1 MNLLDSS
8 IRTVNLWEL
17 EIAKEEEESQVR
29 PRKKRKT
36 EVQAGQAVQPLV
48 AAAETFKA
56 NPSAD
61 ESKNLEFCFH
71 VLPSGTVMRVG
82 SFYNLSF
89 APGSVFVCTQISK
102 MATEFSYSFA
112 LGILLND
119 KVNSLSQGVS
129 CTVKDSE
136 QISFNNV
143 ACNSPVRTLVDGIIT
158 KGWERVLNC
167 QEGNTGNVSYLL
179 QLRKSCLA
187 SQIRQ
192 GVWSGISRSA
202 TRPAQPLHLGV
213 FDPLL
218 DTQIFGLSSKNHFQ
232 VVYKGKD
239 ISKLDSLLGTQWDV
253 KVLEPLN
260 PHSHFKYVCQVRL
273 YVHKPSMSLRFNFA
287 YSESNVLFTSA
298 YRTVCMY

>member
-102 MATEFSYSFA
+102 MATEFSYSFV
-112 LGILLND
+112 LGILLNG
-119 KVNSLSQGVS
+119 KGVS

-143 ACNSPVRTLVDGIIT
+143 ACNSPVRTLVDGIIS

-179 QLRKSCLA
+179 ELRKSCLA

-253 KVLEPLN
+253 KVLEPLK

-287 YSESNVLFTSA
+287 YSESNVPFTSA
-298 YRTVCMY
+298 YRNVCMY